1 MAQIQR
7 IITFSLLVL
16 YVLPGLSQ
24 KKVSLQKVREKE
36 YFPAAQ
42 TWNRKTPFAAGID
55 SSKINEAIRYATE
68 HEAKAPRN
76 METAQVMSFGRE
88 PFGQGIGPFSERG
101 EPTGIVLHK
110 GFIIAEWGEPSRV
123 DMTHSVTKSFLSTV
137 VGVAVDQHLIRSV
150 HDTVA
155 AYIPPVELYDPQK
168 LYQPAEELGKP
179 HLLFPFSTEHNRYIT
194 WDVLL
199 RQTSDWEGTLWG
211 KPDWADRPS
220 NNSNEWLS
228 RKRNKPGQVWE
239 YNDVRVNA
247 LALAATFVWRK
258 PLPQVLKAYIMD
270 PIGASGTWMWTGY
283 RNSWIVLDGQ
293 AMQSVSGGGHWGG
306 GMFINAYDMAR
317 FGLLTLHKGN
327 WNGKQLL
334 SEQWVRQ
341 ALTPTRAQPTYG
353 YMNWFLNTD
362 RKYLPSAPATAFV
375 HVGNGTNII
384 YVDPE
389 HDLVMV
395 VRWIEN
401 NAVDGMVKKVLE
413 AFVKR

>member
-1 MAQIQR
+1 MARIQR
-7 IITFSLLVL
+7 IISFFLLVL

-24 KKVSLQKVREKE
+24 KRFRLQKVQEKK
-36 YFPAAQ
+36 YFPTAQ
-42 TWNRKTPFAAGID
+42 TWIRKTPVVAGLD
-55 SSKINEAIRYATE
+55 SSKMNEAIRYAIE

-76 METAQVMSFGRE
+76 MELAQAMSFGKE

-101 EPTGIVLHK
+101 DPTGLVLYK
-110 GFIIAEWGEPSRV
+110 GFIIAEWGEPLRV

-150 HDTVA
+150 QDTVA
-155 AYIPPVELYDPQK
+155 AYIAPVELYDPQK
-168 LYQPAEELGKP
+168 VNQPAEELGKI
-179 HLLFPFSTEHNRYIT
+179 HLLFPFSTGHNRYIT

-228 RKRNKPGQVWE
+228 RKRNKPGEVWE

-247 LALAATFVWRK
+247 LALAATTVWRK
-258 PLPQVLKAYIMD
+258 PLPQVLKTYIMD

-293 AMQSVSGGGHWGG
+293 AIQSVSGGGHWGG

-327 WNGKQLL
+327 WNGKQLI
-334 SEQWVRQ
+334 SEQWVHQ

-362 RKYLPSAPATAFV
+362 KKYLPGAPATSFV

-401 NAVDGMVKKVLE
+401 NAVDGMVRKILE